1 MNREIY
7 ISEQAFLAIVFAAA
21 EVYRRESYGLLFG
34 YALPGKVIVEGAL
47 PYQTAERRFSE
58 VSLFERQNKV
68 IQSLIARFPKHEY
81 LGEFHSHADYRGR
94 EAQAALTPED
104 LDSMTPGEIA
114 IVVAVNPRL
123 RKRPWSTNADGSL
136 SGTLGAWRFTIA
148 AFALAP
154 TRLSPPQRGGMPLS
168 PSPPHRGG
176 MPLSPSPPHRG
187 GMPLSP
193 SPPHRGG
200 MPSPPP
206 RRSPLSRSFRVPRSE
221 FRVASRPRILRA
233 RVSCPYAVGLLRNA

>member
-7 ISEQAFLAIVFAAA
+7 ISEQAFLAVIFAAA

-123 RKRPWSTNADGSL
+123 RKRPWATNADGAL
-136 SGTLGAWRFTIA
+136 SGTLGPWRFRIA
-148 AFALAP
+148 GFTLAP
-154 TRLSPPQRGGMPLS
+154 ARLSKPADES
-168 PSPPHRGG
+168 
-176 MPLSPSPPHRG
+176 
-187 GMPLSP
+187 
-193 SPPHRGG
+193 
-200 MPSPPP
+200 
-206 RRSPLSRSFRVPRSE
+206 RRSRDESAGCRSLRNLPAIAQRATAGPHSE
-221 FRVASRPRILRA
+221 LRTPHSCPRPRILRA

>member
-1 MNREIY
+1 MKEIY
-7 ISEQAFLAIVFAAA
+7 ISEQAFLAVVFAAA

-114 IVVAVNPRL
+114 IVVAINPKL
-123 RKRPWSTNADGSL
+123 RMVPWSTNADGAL

-148 AFALAP
+148 GFALAP
-154 TRLSPPQRGGMPLS
+154 TRL
-168 PSPPHRGG
+168 
-176 MPLSPSPPHRG
+176 
-187 GMPLSP
+187 

-200 MPSPPP
+200 MPSPPVRRSVA
-206 RRSPLSRSFRVPRSE
+206 RRSPLSRPVRTPNSALRTPHSCP
-221 FRVASRPRILRA
+221 RPRILRA

>member
-7 ISEQAFLAIVFAAA
+7 ISEQAFLAVVCAAA

-34 YALPGKVIVEGAL
+34 YALPGKTIVEGAL

-58 VSLFERQNKV
+58 VSLFERENKV

-136 SGTLGAWRFTIA
+136 SGTLGQWRFTIA
-148 AFALAP
+148 GFALAP
-154 TRLSPPQRGGMPLS
+154 TPTRVPEPPAPRGDAVVAF
-168 PSPPHRGG
+168 
-176 MPLSPSPPHRG
+176 
-187 GMPLSP
+187 
-193 SPPHRGG
+193 PPHRGG
-200 MPSPPP
+200 MPSPPA
-206 RRSPLSRSFRVPRSE
+206 RRSPLRRPSFNPQSE
-221 FRVASRPRILRA
+221 ILPAVALAKAGRNPKSSRPRILRA

>member
-1 MNREIY
+1 MNRQIL
-7 ISEQAFLAIVFAAA
+7 ISEQAFLAVIFAAA

-34 YALPGKVIVEGAL
+34 YALPGKIVVEGAL

-104 LDSMTPGEIA
+104 LDSMAPGEIA
-114 IVVAVNPRL
+114 LVVAVNPRL
-123 RKRPWSTNADGSL
+123 RKRPWSINADGSL
-136 SGTLGAWRFTIA
+136 SGTLGAWRFTLA
-148 AFALAP
+148 AFTLAP
-154 TRLSPPQRGGMPLS
+154 ASERSADPPWRTAVTLSREPKASARRS
-168 PSPPHRGG
+168 PKTPT
-176 MPLSPSPPHRG
+176 
-187 GMPLSP
+187 
-193 SPPHRGG
+193 
-200 MPSPPP
+200 P

-221 FRVASRPRILRA
+221 FRVASRPRLLRA
-233 RVSCPYAVGLLRNA
+233 RISCPYATTLLRNA

>member
-1 MNREIY
+1 MKEIY
-7 ISEQAFLAIVFAAA
+7 ISEQAFLAVVFAAA

-58 VSLFERQNKV
+58 VSLFERENKI

-114 IVVAVNPRL
+114 IVVAVNP
-123 RKRPWSTNADGSL
+123 KRRRVPWSTNADGAL
-136 SGTLGAWRFTIA
+136 SGTLSQWRFTIA
-148 AFALAP
+148 GFALAP
-154 TRLSPPQRGGMPLS
+154 KPRDERSESRGS
-168 PSPPHRGG
+168 RSTPHRS
-176 MPLSPSPPHRG
+176 PL
-187 GMPLSP
+187 
-193 SPPHRGG
+193 
-200 MPSPPP
+200 
-206 RRSPLSRSFRVPRSE
+206 RRSPFNPNSALRNPKS
-221 FRVASRPRILRA
+221 ARPRILRA

>member
-68 IQSLIARFPKHEY
+68 VQSLIARFPKHEY

-123 RKRPWSTNADGSL
+123 RKRPWSTNADGAL
-136 SGTLGAWRFTIA
+136 SGTLGPWRFTIA
-148 AFALAP
+148 AFTLAP
-154 TRLSPPQRGGMPLS
+154 T
-168 PSPPHRGG
+168 PPHAGCHAFARESV
-176 MPLSPSPPHRG
+176 PL
-187 GMPLSP
+187 
-193 SPPHRGG
+193 
-200 MPSPPP
+200 P
-206 RRSPLSRSFRVPRSE
+206 RRSPLSRSFRVPRSAACPPKPAVAGE
-221 FRVASRPRILRA
+221 GGFRVASRPRILRA

>member
-7 ISEQAFLAIVFAAA
+7 ISEQAFLAVIFAAA

-123 RKRPWSTNADGSL
+123 RKRPWSTNADGAL
-136 SGTLGAWRFTIA
+136 SGTLGPWRFTIA
-148 AFALAP
+148 GFALAP
-154 TRLSPPQRGGMPLS
+154 TPLLPLTLSREPKFTRSGGA
-168 PSPPHRGG
+168 GA
-176 MPLSPSPPHRG
+176 
-187 GMPLSP
+187 
-193 SPPHRGG
+193 
-200 MPSPPP
+200 
-206 RRSPLSRSFRVPRSE
+206 RRSKPADEPRLHQGESAGCRSLRNLPAIAQRATAGPNSAL
-221 FRVASRPRILRA
+221 RTPHSCPRPRILRA